1 MRWTFITRR
10 RSFCENRKGD
20 TQTRRDRVCDRTRVA
35 TDLGRSATTTEFFC
49 LLSDKWSRE
58 SVLLES
64 SFSLTG
70 QSFVDALQQ
79 RSLN

>member
-1 MRWTFITRR
+1 VR
-10 RSFCENRKGD
+10 
-20 TQTRRDRVCDRTRVA
+20 QQQ
-35 TDLGRSATTTEFFC
+35 FFC